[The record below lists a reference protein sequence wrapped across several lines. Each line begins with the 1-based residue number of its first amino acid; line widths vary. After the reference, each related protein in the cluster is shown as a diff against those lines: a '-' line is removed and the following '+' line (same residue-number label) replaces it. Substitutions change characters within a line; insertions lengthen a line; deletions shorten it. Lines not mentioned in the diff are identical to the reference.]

1 VVREE
6 DMPESKGR
14 GNPKPRP
21 APAAPNR
28 EVATSSPRWLVPLM
42 LGCFLVGL
50 LWIVLYYIAP
60 DMPVMSTFGRWN
72 MVIGFGLIMVGF
84 GLSTKWR

>member
-1 VVREE
+1 
-6 DMPESKGR
+6 MPESKGR
-14 GNPKPRP
+14 RKPSARSVP
-21 APAAPNR
+21 AESSKDAP
-28 EVATSSPRWLVPLM
+28 TSSPRWLVPVM

-50 LWIVLYYIAP
+50 LWIVLYYVAP
-60 DMPVMSTFGRWN
+60 QMPVLSTFGNWN

>member
-1 VVREE
+1 
-6 DMPESKGR
+6 MPESKGR

-21 APAAPNR
+21 APDAPKK

-60 DMPVMSTFGRWN
+60 DMPVLSIFGRWN